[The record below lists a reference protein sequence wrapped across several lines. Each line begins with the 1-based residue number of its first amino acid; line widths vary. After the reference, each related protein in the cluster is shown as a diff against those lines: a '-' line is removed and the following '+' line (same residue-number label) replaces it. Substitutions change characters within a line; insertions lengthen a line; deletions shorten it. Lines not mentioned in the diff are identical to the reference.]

1 MVIIAGDG
9 TIDHAGCPWPPAS
22 GQSIWML
29 ELTDIRYRP
38 ATADQM
44 VLNSIQLTARIVRP
58 VLISGDSGSGKT
70 SR

>member
-1 MVIIAGDG
+1 MAIIAGDG
-9 TIDHAGCPWPPAS
+9 TIDHAGGPWPPAS

-44 VLNSIQLTARIVRP
+44 VLNSIQLTARSGRP
-58 VLISGDSGSGKT
+58 ILISGDSGSG
-70 SR
+70 